1 MQLSRRA
8 VMQTREVPHDA
19 AADLSPNGVPPNL
32 LADESPRMESGNP
45 LMAALLDTAKRAAIG
60 HSTILITGESGTGKD
75 VLARQIHKWSPRRDG
90 SFVLIN
96 CTALTEQL
104 LETELFGHVRGA
116 FTGAIKDKPGR
127 LEAAHGG
134 TVFFDEIAE
143 LSQSLQTRL
152 LRFVQEQTF
161 ERIGDNQTIVV
172 DARIVAAST
181 HNLEEDVAAGHFRED
196 LYYRLNVISMKLP
209 PLRERP
215 EDISMLADSI
225 LKERSA
231 GADHPRLTLSSEAVE
246 ALTKYRWPGN
256 IRELRNALERAVTL
270 ARSAIITLDDLP
282 ETIAHNHRSFAGS
295 SDGTRLRDRERE
307 YIMRVLAESPS
318 LEQAASTL
326 GIDITTLWRKRKR
339 YGIR

>member
-1 MQLSRRA
+1 
-8 VMQTREVPHDA
+8 
-19 AADLSPNGVPPNL
+19 
-32 LADESPRMESGNP
+32 
-45 LMAALLDTAKRAAIG
+45 MAALLDTAKRAAIG

-90 SFVLIN
+90 PFVLIN

-143 LSQSLQTRL
+143 LSHSLQTRL

-161 ERIGDNQTIVV
+161 ERIGDNRVITV
-172 DARIVAAST
+172 DARIIAAST
-181 HNLEEDVAAGHFRED
+181 RSLEQEVTDGHFRGD

-209 PLRERP
+209 PLRERIG
-215 EDISMLADSI
+215 DIHVLTHSMLDEIAV
-225 LKERSA
+225 SA
-231 GADHPRLTLSSEAVE
+231 NRPALTLSSMAAD
-246 ALTKYRWPGN
+246 ALASYRWPGN
-256 IRELRNALERAVTL
+256 LRELRNALERAATL
-270 ARSAIITLDDLP
+270 ARTEIITIEDLP
-282 ETIAHNHRSFAGS
+282 DAIAHNSRSFAS
-295 SDGTRLRDRERE
+295 STEGTCLKERERE
-307 YIMRVLAESPS
+307 YILRVLSDSPS
-318 LEQAASTL
+318 LEQAAATL
-326 GIDITTLWRKRKR
+326 GINVSTLWRKRKR

>member
-1 MQLSRRA
+1 
-8 VMQTREVPHDA
+8 
-19 AADLSPNGVPPNL
+19 
-32 LADESPRMESGNP
+32 
-45 LMAALLDTAKRAAIG
+45 MAALLDTAKRAAIG

-90 SFVLIN
+90 PFVLIN

-143 LSQSLQTRL
+143 LSHSLQTRL

-161 ERIGDNQTIVV
+161 ERIGDNRAITV
-172 DARIVAAST
+172 DARIIAAST
-181 HNLEEDVAAGHFRED
+181 HNLEQEVTDGHFRGD

-209 PLRERP
+209 PLRERIG
-215 EDISMLADSI
+215 DIHVLTHSMLDEIAVI
-225 LKERSA
+225 ANRPA
-231 GADHPRLTLSSEAVE
+231 LTLSSMAAD
-246 ALTKYRWPGN
+246 ALASYRWPGN
-256 IRELRNALERAVTL
+256 LRELRNALERAATL
-270 ARSAIITLDDLP
+270 ARTEIITIEDLP
-282 ETIAHNHRSFAGS
+282 DAIAHNSRSFAS
-295 SDGTRLRDRERE
+295 STEGTCLKERERE
-307 YIMRVLAESPS
+307 YILRVLSDSPS
-318 LEQAASTL
+318 LEQAAATL
-326 GIDITTLWRKRKR
+326 GINVSTLWRKRKR